1 MAKVFLH
8 LTEYRSRVSAAI
20 VVVESIIKAVHQI
33 FERGICM
40 RKILIYVNTVHIK
53 KLSTIWGA
61 NMKTLCALVD

>member
-8 LTEYRSRVSAAI
+8 LAEYRSRISVAI
-20 VVVESIIKAVHQI
+20 VVVESIIEAVHQI
-33 FERGICM
+33 LEREICM
-40 RKILIYVNTVHIK
+40 QKIRIYVNTVHIK